1 MAAAK
6 REALEL
12 YIEDLT
18 KNLNALSDNKNELEA
33 KLNKGNI
40 ALALAYDNLEQTQTK
55 LTSLSDLNTILQ
67 STISDLKKNLLD
79 EEKEKEIFIKDL
91 NQKNTILSEKEKE
104 LITSKILINKFK
116 EDLKSKDMKL
126 TETEKNLLIEKIA
139 LKNLREKLN
148 ESRAEL
154 N

>member
-6 REALEL
+6 REAREL

-104 LITSKILINKFK
+104 LITSKMKTCQKQAKTPRIKTPIMTPFK
-116 EDLKSKDMKL
+116 
-126 TETEKNLLIEKIA
+126 
-139 LKNLREKLN
+139 
-148 ESRAEL
+148 
-154 N
+154 

>member
-67 STISDLKKNLLD
+67 
-79 EEKEKEIFIKDL
+79 
-91 NQKNTILSEKEKE
+91 LS
-104 LITSKILINKFK
+104 LIHI
-116 EDLKSKDMKL
+116 
-126 TETEKNLLIEKIA
+126 
-139 LKNLREKLN
+139 
-148 ESRAEL
+148 
-154 N
+154 